1 MKIKGILFLLL
12 LSGAL
17 LIYVFAVYAQQT
29 GNGQKM
35 NIQID
40 NKTFTVIVENN
51 KTVKELYQ
59 KLPITLEMSDL
70 NNNEKYCYLDF
81 TLPTDSKSV
90 KNIKKGDV
98 MLFGNSC
105 LVIFYKSFTTSYSYT
120 KIGHIENPADIETI
134 LGKKDIKIEFIK
146 VDL

>member
-1 MKIKGILFLLL
+1 MKKIVVFILIMLFT
-12 LSGAL
+12 GVFWEV
-17 LIYVFAVYAQQT
+17 VFAQQ
-29 GNGQKM
+29 NFM
-35 NIQID
+35 NIKVN
-40 NKTFTVIVENN
+40 NKIFKIVLEDN
-51 KTVKELYQ
+51 KTVKSLTQ

-70 NNNEKYCYLDF
+70 NNNEKYCYLNF

-120 KIGHIENPADIETI
+120 KIGHIENPADIETA
-134 LGKKDIKIEFIK
+134 LSKKDIKVVLTENN
-146 VDL
+146 

>member
-1 MKIKGILFLLL
+1 MKTKLILFSLL

-17 LIYVFAVYAQQT
+17 LVYVFAVYAQQT
-29 GNGQKM
+29 GNSQKM

-70 NNNEKYCYLDF
+70 NNNEKYCYLNF
-81 TLPTDSKSV
+81 TLSTDSKSV

-120 KIGHIENPADIETI
+120 KIGYIENPADIETA
-134 LGKKDIKIEFIK
+134 LGKKDIKVILTENN
-146 VDL
+146 

>member
-1 MKIKGILFLLL
+1 MKIKVILFSLL

-17 LIYVFAVYAQQT
+17 LVYVFAVYAQQT
-29 GNGQKM
+29 GNSQKM

-40 NKTFTVIVENN
+40 NKTFKVIVENN

-81 TLPTDSKSV
+81 TLPADSKSV
-90 KNIKKGDV
+90 KNIKQGDV

-120 KIGHIENPADIETI
+120 KIGHIENPADIETA
-134 LGKKDIKIEFIK
+134 LGKKDIKVVLTENN
-146 VDL
+146 

>member
-1 MKIKGILFLLL
+1 MKKIVVFILIILFT
-12 LSGAL
+12 GVFWEV
-17 LIYVFAVYAQQT
+17 VFAQQ
-29 GNGQKM
+29 NFM
-35 NIQID
+35 NIKVN
-40 NKTFTVIVENN
+40 NKIFKIVLEDN
-51 KTVKELYQ
+51 KTVKSLTQ

-70 NNNEKYCYLDF
+70 NNNEKYCYLNF

-120 KIGHIENPADIETI
+120 KIGHIENPADIETA
-134 LGKKDIKIEFIK
+134 LGKKDIKVVLTENN
-146 VDL
+146 

>member
-1 MKIKGILFLLL
+1 MKKIVVFILIILFT
-12 LSGAL
+12 GVFWEV
-17 LIYVFAVYAQQT
+17 VFAQQ
-29 GNGQKM
+29 NFM
-35 NIQID
+35 NIKVN
-40 NKTFTVIVENN
+40 NKIFKIVLEDN
-51 KTVKELYQ
+51 KTVKSLTQ

-70 NNNEKYCYLDF
+70 NNNEKYCYLNF

-120 KIGHIENPADIETI
+120 KIGHIENPTDIETV
-134 LGKKDIKIEFIK
+134 LGKKDIKVVLTENN
-146 VDL
+146 

>member
-1 MKIKGILFLLL
+1 MKIKAILFSLL

-17 LIYVFAVYAQQT
+17 LVYVFAVYAQQA
-29 GNGQKM
+29 GNSQKM
-35 NIQID
+35 NIQIG

-51 KTVKELYQ
+51 KIVKELYQ

-70 NNNEKYCYLDF
+70 NNNEKYCYLNF

-90 KNIKKGDV
+90 KSIKKGDV
-98 MLFGNSC
+98 MLFGSNC

-120 KIGHIENPADIETI
+120 KIGHIENPADIETA
-134 LGKKDIKIEFIK
+134 LGRKDIKVVLTENS
-146 VDL
+146 

>member
-1 MKIKGILFLLL
+1 MKKIVVFILIILFT
-12 LSGAL
+12 G
-17 LIYVFAVYAQQT
+17 VFWGTGFTQQ
-29 GNGQKM
+29 NYM
-35 NIQID
+35 NIKID
-40 NKTFTVIVENN
+40 NKIFKIVLEDN
-51 KTVKELYQ
+51 KTVKTLTQ

-70 NNNEKYCYLDF
+70 NNNEKYCYLNF

-90 KNIKKGDV
+90 KSIKKGDV

-134 LGKKDIKIEFIK
+134 SDKKSIEVSFNNK
-146 VDL
+146 

>member
-1 MKIKGILFLLL
+1 MKIKVILFSLL

-17 LIYVFAVYAQQT
+17 IVYVFAVYAQQT
-29 GNGQKM
+29 GNSQKM

-51 KTVKELYQ
+51 RTVKELYQ

-120 KIGHIENPADIETI
+120 KIGHIENPADIETA
-134 LGKKDIKIEFIK
+134 LGRKDIKVILTENN
-146 VDL
+146 

>member
-51 KTVKELYQ
+51 RTVKELYQ

-120 KIGHIENPADIETI
+120 KIGHIENPADIETV
-134 LGKKDIKIEFIK
+134 LGKKDIKVILTESN
-146 VDL
+146 

>member
-1 MKIKGILFLLL
+1 MTIKGILFSLL

-29 GNGQKM
+29 GNNQKM

-134 LGKKDIKIEFIK
+134 LGKKDIKVVLTENN
-146 VDL
+146 

>member
-1 MKIKGILFLLL
+1 MKIKVILFSLL

-17 LIYVFAVYAQQT
+17 LVYVFAVYAQQT
-29 GNGQKM
+29 GNSQKM

-70 NNNEKYCYLDF
+70 NNNEKYCYLNF
-81 TLPTDSKSV
+81 TLSTDSKSV

-120 KIGHIENPADIETI
+120 KIGYIENPADIETA
-134 LGKKDIKIEFIK
+134 LGKKDIKVILTENN
-146 VDL
+146 

>member
-1 MKIKGILFLLL
+1 MTIKGILFSLL

-29 GNGQKM
+29 GNSQKM

-120 KIGHIENPADIETI
+120 KIGYIENPADIETA
-134 LGKKDIKIEFIK
+134 LGKKDIKVVLTENN
-146 VDL
+146 

>member
-1 MKIKGILFLLL
+1 MKIKVILFSLL

-17 LIYVFAVYAQQT
+17 LVYVFAVYAQQT
-29 GNGQKM
+29 GNSQKM

-120 KIGHIENPADIETI
+120 KIGHIETPADIETA
-134 LGKKDIKIEFIK
+134 LGKKDIKVVLTENN
-146 VDL
+146 

>member
-1 MKIKGILFLLL
+1 MTIKGILFLLL

-29 GNGQKM
+29 GNSQKM

-81 TLPTDSKSV
+81 TLPTYSKSV

-120 KIGHIENPADIETI
+120 KIGYIENPADIETA
-134 LGKKDIKIEFIK
+134 LGKKDIKVVLTENN
-146 VDL
+146 

>member
-1 MKIKGILFLLL
+1 MKIKVILFSLL

-17 LIYVFAVYAQQT
+17 LVYVFAVYAQQT
-29 GNGQKM
+29 GNSQKM

-120 KIGHIENPADIETI
+120 KIGHIENPADIETA
-134 LGKKDIKIEFIK
+134 LGKKDIKVVLTENN
-146 VDL
+146 

>member
-1 MKIKGILFLLL
+1 MKIKVILFSLL

-17 LIYVFAVYAQQT
+17 IVYVFAVYAQQT
-29 GNGQKM
+29 GNSQKM

-70 NNNEKYCYLDF
+70 NNNEKYCYLNF

-120 KIGHIENPADIETI
+120 KIGHIENPADIETA
-134 LGKKDIKIEFIK
+134 LGRKDIKVILTENN
-146 VDL
+146 

>member
-1 MKIKGILFLLL
+1 MKIKVILFSLL

-17 LIYVFAVYAQQT
+17 IVYVFAVYAQQT
-29 GNGQKM
+29 ENSQKM

-51 KTVKELYQ
+51 KAVKELYQ

-70 NNNEKYCYLDF
+70 NNNEKYCYLNF
-81 TLPTDSKSV
+81 TLPTDAESV

-105 LVIFYKSFTTSYSYT
+105 LVIFYKSFKTSYSYT
-120 KIGHIENPADIETI
+120 KIGHIENPADIETA
-134 LGKKDIKIEFIK
+134 LGRKDIKVVLTENN
-146 VDL
+146 

>member
-1 MKIKGILFLLL
+1 MKIKAILFSLL

-17 LIYVFAVYAQQT
+17 LVYVFAVYAQQT
-29 GNGQKM
+29 GNSQKM

-70 NNNEKYCYLDF
+70 NNNEKYCYLNF
-81 TLPTDSKSV
+81 TLPTDAESV

-120 KIGHIENPADIETI
+120 KIGYIENSNDIEKV
-134 LGKKDIKIEFIK
+134 LGESTVK
-146 VDL
+146 VLFEK

>member
-1 MKIKGILFLLL
+1 MKKIVVFILIILFM
-12 LSGAL
+12 GVFWEV
-17 LIYVFAVYAQQT
+17 VFAQQ
-29 GNGQKM
+29 NFM
-35 NIQID
+35 NIKVN
-40 NKTFTVIVENN
+40 NKIFKIVLEDN
-51 KTVKELYQ
+51 KTVKSLTQ

-70 NNNEKYCYLDF
+70 NNNEKYCYLNF

-120 KIGHIENPADIETI
+120 KIGHIENPTDIETV
-134 LGKKDIKIEFIK
+134 LGKKDIKVVLTENN
-146 VDL
+146 

>member
-1 MKIKGILFLLL
+1 MKIKVILFSLL

-17 LIYVFAVYAQQT
+17 IVYVFAVYAQQT
-29 GNGQKM
+29 GNSQKM

-51 KTVKELYQ
+51 KAVKELYQ

-120 KIGHIENPADIETI
+120 KIGHIENPADIETA
-134 LGKKDIKIEFIK
+134 LGKKDIKIFLQI
-146 VDL
+146 L

>member
-1 MKIKGILFLLL
+1 MKKIVVFILIILFT
-12 LSGAL
+12 GVFWEV
-17 LIYVFAVYAQQT
+17 VFAQQ
-29 GNGQKM
+29 NFM
-35 NIQID
+35 NIKVN
-40 NKTFTVIVENN
+40 NKIFKIVLEDN
-51 KTVKELYQ
+51 KTVKSLTQ
-59 KLPITLEMSDL
+59 KLPIKLEMSDL

-120 KIGHIENPADIETI
+120 KIGHIENPADIETA
-134 LGKKDIKIEFIK
+134 LGKKDIKVVLAENS
-146 VDL
+146 

>member
-1 MKIKGILFLLL
+1 MKIKVILFSLL

-17 LIYVFAVYAQQT
+17 IVYVFAVYAQQT

-51 KTVKELYQ
+51 RTVKELYQ

-120 KIGHIENPADIETI
+120 KIGYIENPADIETV
-134 LGKKDIKIEFIK
+134 LGKKDIKVVLTESN
-146 VDL
+146 